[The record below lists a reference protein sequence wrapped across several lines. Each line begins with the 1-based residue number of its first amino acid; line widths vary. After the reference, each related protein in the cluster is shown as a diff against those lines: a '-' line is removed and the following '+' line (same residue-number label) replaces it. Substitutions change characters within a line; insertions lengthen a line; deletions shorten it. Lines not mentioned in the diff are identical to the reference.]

1 MTDPPLRD
9 FGDTEKKPWRID
21 VAVGVV
27 VVAVELLP
35 AATAATAALRRSPT
49 KSRLGAISLIAETT
63 TTEDDEVE

>member
-35 AATAATAALRRSPT
+35 AATAATAVP
-49 KSRLGAISLIAETT
+49 SLEYKIASFSFIYCRN
-63 TTEDDEVE
+63 